1 MPNIYCILT
10 FFQVARQCFVI
21 TTCKITYCLVFR
33 EILHCLFDPSAVMY
47 QLKIAIFRT
56 EKRPCFTTEPI
67 MTMDISDIFL
77 ELYFPLVGCV
87 CFEIK
92 MLLFDVLFSLRLP
105 PKTGLQES

>member
-47 QLKIAIFRT
+47 QQKIVIFRG
-56 EKRPCFTTEPI
+56 K
-67 MTMDISDIFL
+67 TMFYNRANNDN
-77 ELYFPLVGCV
+77 G
-87 CFEIK
+87 
-92 MLLFDVLFSLRLP
+92 
-105 PKTGLQES
+105 